1 MSTAQWVYCINCHKK
16 KVSNAE
22 SNAISNSQKFN
33 FFLNYSMF
41 LSRFPSL
48 GQYYYPPAQPQPQPS
63 GNGSMLPQPRLGYMM
78 YDSTSPDFQQQPSV
92 GQMMM
97 LPQLTTP
104 PMYRFPQQ
112 QPQQQYVYVQQP
124 SATPVQGVTPLQTQ
138 NSIQAQF
145 PAQQV
150 TPVTP
155 PAVPVTPSTEQNEET
170 PPSSSEKNRSNWKRQ
185 KDKNKDNE
193 IEKKGHGDN
202 DVLKDGKCD
211 TSLESKEKSPLAQ
224 KLSDDDDSIV
234 YLKMHSSFLLRPKI
248 QKLLQESQ
256 QNSNEQLGSNA
267 SKSTG
272 LDQTSQLQQ
281 TVTNIQQ
288 PPVPSLPAQH
298 QLPPTMQPPSAVQP
312 VQPVA
317 PVTPVMPVQYQ
328 QQYFLPTAPYVGVQ

>member
-1 MSTAQWVYCINCHKK
+1 MVKNL
-16 KVSNAE
+16 
-22 SNAISNSQKFN
+22 N

-48 GQYYYPPAQPQPQPS
+48 GQYYYPPAQPQPQPN

-78 YDSTSPDFQQQPSV
+78 YDSTSPDFQQQPSA

-112 QPQQQYVYVQQP
+112 QPP
-124 SATPVQGVTPLQTQ
+124 AAIHLCAATQCNTSSRCYSPPDSKFHSGSVSSPTGYSCHNPQLCPLLL
-138 NSIQAQF
+138 
-145 PAQQV
+145 P
-150 TPVTP
+150 
-155 PAVPVTPSTEQNEET
+155 TEQNEET
-170 PPSSSEKNRSNWKRQ
+170 PPSSSEKNRSNQKRQ

-211 TSLESKEKSPLAQ
+211 TSLESKEKLPLAQ

-234 YLKMHSSFLLRPKI
+234 YLKMHSSFLSRPKI

-267 SKSTG
+267 SKSTR
-272 LDQTSQLQQ
+272 LDQTSQQIYKIRS
-281 TVTNIQQ
+281 N
-288 PPVPSLPAQH
+288 
-298 QLPPTMQPPSAVQP
+298 
-312 VQPVA
+312 QPVA
-317 PVTPVMPVQYQ
+317 TDCYKHPAAHWYQVYQHNINFPPLCSLPVQFNQ
-328 QQYFLPTAPYVGVQ
+328 FN